1 MSSGGWRAPLKDKKK
16 SMPVPWLRL
25 LDLALGVTDLARSR
39 KMKQAAGQSEQS
51 DAPLQSMQT
60 GRTDTLPGGLET
72 RLAGVVV
79 AALKEAF
86 DRDTHRL
93 ELERAQLDAE
103 RERAERALR
112 LELRRQTGD
121 REIGRLRFLAGAA
134 VVAWLVTLFFAT
146 RLTGGPVGSRVAL
159 GGGWLLLLV
168 SFGASITA
176 QSQISEA
183 LNRDEGS
190 LSAGIA
196 GAMAL
201 WLMIAGLMFVGL
213 AALIT

>member
-1 MSSGGWRAPLKDKKK
+1 MA
-16 SMPVPWLRL
+16 VPWLRL

-39 KMKQAAGQSEQS
+39 KMRQSAEQSEPPE
-51 DAPLQSMQT
+51 APLQAMQS
-60 GRTDTLPGGLET
+60 GRAETALGGLET

-86 DRDTHRL
+86 DRDTRRL
-93 ELERAQLDAE
+93 ELERAQLEAE

-121 REIGRLRFLAGAA
+121 REIGRLRFLAAA
-134 VVAWLVTLFFAT
+134 AAVAWLGTLFFAT
-146 RLTGGPVGSRVAL
+146 RLMGGPVGARAAI
-159 GGGWLLLLV
+159 GGGWLLLLA
-168 SFGASITA
+168 SFGAAVTA

-190 LSAGIA
+190 LSAGVA
-196 GAMAL
+196 GALAL
-201 WLMIAGLMFVGL
+201 WLMIGGLMFVGL
-213 AALIT
+213 AALIG

>member
-1 MSSGGWRAPLKDKKK
+1 
-16 SMPVPWLRL
+16 MPVPWLRL

-39 KMKQAAGQSEQS
+39 RMRQAAEQTEPEDGS
-51 DAPLQSMQT
+51 LPSIRPGPMTT
-60 GRTDTLPGGLET
+60 GLGGLET

-86 DRDTHRL
+86 DRDTRRL
-93 ELERAQLDAE
+93 ELERAQLEAE
-103 RERAERALR
+103 RERADRALR

-134 VVAWLVTLFFAT
+134 VVAWLATLFFAT
-146 RLTGGPVGSRVAL
+146 RLMGGPVGARAAL
-159 GGGWLLLLV
+159 GGGWVLLLI
-168 SFGASITA
+168 SFGAAITA

-190 LSAGIA
+190 LDAGIA
-196 GAMAL
+196 GALAL
-201 WLMIAGLMFVGL
+201 WLMIAGLVFVGL
-213 AALIT
+213 AAMIT

>member
-1 MSSGGWRAPLKDKKK
+1 
-16 SMPVPWLRL
+16 MPIPWLRI

-39 KMKQAAGQSEQS
+39 KMRQSAEPAEAQQSE
-51 DAPLQSMQT
+51 APLQSMQP
-60 GRTDTLPGGLET
+60 GRTETLPGGLEA

-86 DRDTHRL
+86 DRDTRRL
-93 ELERAQLDAE
+93 ELERAQIDAE

-134 VVAWLVTLFFAT
+134 AIAWLGTLLFAT
-146 RLTGGPVGSRVAL
+146 RLMGGPVGARVAL
-159 GGGWLLLLV
+159 GCGWLLLLV
-168 SFGASITA
+168 SFGAAVTA
-176 QSQISEA
+176 QSQISDA

-190 LSAGIA
+190 LSAGVA
-196 GAMAL
+196 GALAL
-201 WLMIAGLMFVGL
+201 WMMLAGLVFVGL
-213 AALIT
+213 AALIS